1 MFTCPITNTEL
12 PWIDSISN
20 DISNQGTGL
29 QISKELHQIC
39 LILIF
44 MLGLSQGIGEEEIS
58 KILSSNLKT
67 FDSFENTIGVILNKI
82 IKYTSNLITED
93 KD

>member
-1 MFTCPITNTEL
+1 
-12 PWIDSISN
+12 
-20 DISNQGTGL
+20 
-29 QISKELHQIC
+29 
-39 LILIF
+39 